1 MIGGVEVHSYNPPQ
15 VLLVNV
21 PKRHGPWVGSF
32 RPDKNSHWCTVGP
45 AGLPLGVATLERAV
59 FTGSITVFRP
69 ICFLHAVF
77 QCLLQMLHPGLERVR
92 KRKSNINNG
101 TDVWATVGTSA

>member
-45 AGLPLGVATLERAV
+45 AGLPLGVATFERGG
-59 FTGSITVFRP
+59 FTGSILISAPQFTFSRSFPVLTP
-69 ICFLHAVF
+69 NVTSL
-77 QCLLQMLHPGLERVR
+77 PGARE
-92 KRKSNINNG
+92 KKEK
-101 TDVWATVGTSA
+101 